1 LGGATGINDYRKR
14 IFLAQKPEPQTN
26 LLAPKKVNV
35 YKLGSAPQITYQGKV
50 EKTGVVKIVAQMPG
64 IVSAINVSEGQQ
76 IGSGTNI
83 LSLSTNYQ
91 GGNAVSLQR
100 QIAQTQYQ
108 NVKNTYDQQGDI
120 IGRQKDLANK
130 NHDNQVLLQQ
140 IAEQSIIDTQGLV
153 NLDKTI
159 LDTLIAKVQASPG
172 DPTNV
177 ITQEQISQFDSAL
190 IQTNSSLQNL
200 KLQGT
205 SNQSAVDS
213 AQQQHDIAVEQ
224 LDVQRKAL
232 DLSLDISKLQYNLA
246 LVSEANM
253 FPSTPIAG
261 TVDRIFVKLGDSIT
275 PGTVLANISGS
286 SQHVKVI
293 VSVPNNIAKILSPI
307 EPSRLQIDNTSIE
320 MAPSYV
326 SLDATDGNL
335 YSVIYDLDDSQSFKL
350 TDASYITVNIP
361 IGTGNTTNENPF
373 IPLDAIVQTQE
384 AAFVYVVGKNNIA
397 QVIPIS
403 LGQIQGKFVE
413 VTNGLPK
420 EAQII
425 LNRNVIQGDKVQVIR

>member
-1 LGGATGINDYRKR
+1 
-14 IFLAQKPEPQTN
+14 
-26 LLAPKKVNV
+26 
-35 YKLGSAPQITYQGKV
+35 
-50 EKTGVVKIVAQMPG
+50 
-64 IVSAINVSEGQQ
+64 
-76 IGSGTNI
+76 
-83 LSLSTNYQ
+83 
-91 GGNAVSLQR
+91 
-100 QIAQTQYQ
+100 
-108 NVKNTYDQQGDI
+108 
-120 IGRQKDLANK
+120 
-130 NHDNQVLLQQ
+130 
-140 IAEQSIIDTQGLV
+140 
-153 NLDKTI
+153 
-159 LDTLIAKVQASPG
+159 
-172 DPTNV
+172 
-177 ITQEQISQFDSAL
+177 
-190 IQTNSSLQNL
+190 
-200 KLQGT
+200 
-205 SNQSAVDS
+205 
-213 AQQQHDIAVEQ
+213 
-224 LDVQRKAL
+224 
-232 DLSLDISKLQYNLA
+232 
-246 LVSEANM
+246 M

-320 MAPSYV
+320 MTPSYV

-397 QVIPIS
+397 QVVPIS
-403 LGQIQGKFVE
+403 LGQIQGRFVE
-413 VTNGLPK
+413 VTSGLPK

-425 LNRNVIQGDKVQVIR
+425 LNRNIIQGDKVQVIR